1 MTAPTSARTA
11 SKTASSELPA
21 TAAKSPKL
29 NRRQREG
36 WAAALFLA
44 PDVIGLTIFIGLP
57 MVLSFVLSLF
67 QVSGFGQYTF
77 IGFANYQRIFAD
89 PVFYSSLRT
98 TLIYVVCLVPG
109 GFVASLLLALL
120 VRQKLP
126 GVGFFRTAYFL
137 PFSISIVVVALIWR
151 FMLDDQVGVVN
162 QVLGW
167 VGIPPQSWLGN
178 PQLALGTAVVVT
190 IWVQMGYYMVILLG
204 GLQDIPTEFYEAA
217 RIDGASAWANFRHI
231 TWPLL
236 KPTSFFVLLT
246 STVAALTGAFDMIYV
261 LTKGGPANS
270 TNVLIF
276 YIYQQAFQYGEYGYA
291 AAIGTFLVLIMLACS
306 TAIFVTTRGGRFSYG
321 D

>member
-1 MTAPTSARTA
+1 MTAQPTTIAPEASRTEPVV
-11 SKTASSELPA
+11 TAG
-21 TAAKSPKL
+21 KSRLSRK
-29 NRRQREG
+29 QREG
-36 WAAALFLA
+36 LAAALFLA
-44 PDVIGLTIFIGLP
+44 PDVIGLTIFIGIP
-57 MVLSFVLSLF
+57 MILSFVLSLF
-67 QVSGFGQYTF
+67 QVSGFGQYDF
-77 IGFANYQRIFAD
+77 VGFGNYQRIFAD
-89 PVFYSSLRT
+89 PVFMSSLRT
-98 TLIYVVCLVPG
+98 TLIYVFVLVPG
-109 GFVASLLLALL
+109 GFVVSLLLALL
-120 VRQKLP
+120 VKQKLP

-151 FMLDDQVGVVN
+151 FMLDEQVGVVN
-162 QVLGW
+162 QFLGW
-167 VGIPPQSWLGN
+167 FGIPAQSWLGN
-178 PQLALGTAVVVT
+178 PNLALGTAILVT

-204 GLQDIPTEFYEAA
+204 GLQDIPLEFYEAA
-217 RIDGASAWANFRHI
+217 RIDGASAWSNFRHI

-291 AAIGTFLVLIMLACS
+291 AAIGTFLVVIMLACS
-306 TAIFVTTRGGRFSYG
+306 TAIFLTTRGGRFSYG

>member
-1 MTAPTSARTA
+1 VTTLA
-11 SKTASSELPA
+11 SKPASRSLPETTAG
-21 TAAKSPKL
+21 TPKL
-29 NRRQREG
+29 SRRQREG

-44 PDVIGLTIFIGLP
+44 PDVIGLTVFVGLP

-67 QVSGFGQYTF
+67 QVSGFGQYDF
-77 IGFANYQRIFAD
+77 VGFGNYARIFAD
-89 PVFYSSLRT
+89 PVFFSSLGT
-98 TLIYVVCLVPG
+98 TLIYVVFLVPG
-109 GFVASLLLALL
+109 GFVVSLLLALL

-151 FMLDDQVGVVN
+151 FMLDDQVGVLN
-162 QVLGW
+162 KMIGL
-167 VGIPPQSWLGN
+167 VGIPPQSWLGD
-178 PQLALGTAVVVT
+178 PHLALGAAIVVT

-204 GLQDIPTEFYEAA
+204 GLQDIPTEYYEAA
-217 RIDGASAWANFRHI
+217 RIDGATAWDNFRHI

-246 STVAALTGAFDMIYV
+246 STVAALTGAFDLIYV

-276 YIYQQAFQYGEYGYA
+276 YIYQQAVQYGEYGYA
-291 AAIGTFLVLIMLACS
+291 AAMGTFLVIIMLACS